1 MSYDPEVDSDLAFSS
16 SFFFISTASLTRV
29 QYEYVSVCVVQ
40 YVSVCTVCVSA
51 CGTVCVSAC
60 GTVCVSMCGKLD
72 PRKHRNNAMR
82 CVLVGE
88 ERDGE
93 VMQL

>member
-40 YVSVCTVCVSA
+40 YVSVCVVQYVSVRVVQYVSVCV
-51 CGTVCVSAC
+51 VS
-60 GTVCVSMCGKLD
+60 
-72 PRKHRNNAMR
+72 
-82 CVLVGE
+82 
-88 ERDGE
+88 
-93 VMQL
+93 

>member
-1 MSYDPEVDSDLAFSS
+1 VSYDPEVDSDLAFSS

-40 YVSVCTVCVSA
+40 YVSVR
-51 CGTVCVSAC
+51 
-60 GTVCVSMCGKLD
+60 KLD

>member
-40 YVSVCTVCVSA
+40 YASVRVVQSVCVVQYVSVCVVQYVSVCV
-51 CGTVCVSAC
+51 VS
-60 GTVCVSMCGKLD
+60 
-72 PRKHRNNAMR
+72 
-82 CVLVGE
+82 
-88 ERDGE
+88 
-93 VMQL
+93 